1 MREAKI
7 HAGSHGK
14 VYNRR
19 DLVTAVHSLEEK
31 STVLLNIIGP
41 SVDLSIVKE
50 SSMADMLSKRSS
62 LRSLLWKFEF
72 EADDVEQFKLKQQI
86 SSTISD
92 IKKQKRDCASLAS
105 LREIGKRDED
115 HHFND
120 FTSFVDEH
128 LQVEMAMAMLNLEQ
142 LMLVDGEEFAKAQ
155 EKIDL
160 HERMARLE
168 SSLVLKKQEIHTIRF
183 DFEDEESKPTP
194 LQLENRALKA
204 NVKNLEAAKEGLQK
218 LVDNFNVQV
227 ETLNN
232 TLSEAMQELELLKAN
247 NIDEVLADLRA
258 ERFGVANLLRDL
270 ESATQHLSHS
280 AVEKKPKRLS
290 AKALKMV
297 KCIQAQTYP
306 SENELPDAFQ
316 SFTNKHIRAQDV
328 SSVLHKGAQCL
339 QSLLKLEFGGEGP
352 ASGRPGPSKSLKG
365 SLRVARIGGN
375 GRSKAGANT
384 KIEAKN
390 MTAVY
395 SMRQKLAE
403 KNREMAIL
411 KEELES
417 QYKQS
422 HGYGELEYT
431 EKRMRT
437 DKSFKQRMVSNTLH
451 SMKNG
456 LMLSRITNRLD
467 QIGTDDPENKEA
479 KALLHNQSKLEAI
492 NEKLDEDSELIE
504 KRRQKNLLFALSA
517 LERVQ
522 LAAESII
529 GEMPSNEVI
538 EEIFKAREEIKLR
551 LNLGGMNDKLPV
563 ISGHGYPHLIPKEK
577 TETKKRQKVN

>member
-1 MREAKI
+1 MEAK
-7 HAGSHGK
+7 
-14 VYNRR
+14 
-19 DLVTAVHSLEEK
+19 VHH
-31 STVLLNIIGP
+31 
-41 SVDLSIVKE
+41 
-50 SSMADMLSKRSS
+50 
-62 LRSLLWKFEF
+62 
-72 EADDVEQFKLKQQI
+72 Q
-86 SSTISD
+86 
-92 IKKQKRDCASLAS
+92 
-105 LREIGKRDED
+105 
-115 HHFND
+115 
-120 FTSFVDEH
+120 
-128 LQVEMAMAMLNLEQ
+128 
-142 LMLVDGEEFAKAQ
+142 
-155 EKIDL
+155 
-160 HERMARLE
+160 
-168 SSLVLKKQEIHTIRF
+168 
-183 DFEDEESKPTP
+183 
-194 LQLENRALKA
+194 
-204 NVKNLEAAKEGLQK
+204 
-218 LVDNFNVQV
+218 
-227 ETLNN
+227 
-232 TLSEAMQELELLKAN
+232 
-247 NIDEVLADLRA
+247 
-258 ERFGVANLLRDL
+258 
-270 ESATQHLSHS
+270 
-280 AVEKKPKRLS
+280 
-290 AKALKMV
+290 
-297 KCIQAQTYP
+297 
-306 SENELPDAFQ
+306 
-316 SFTNKHIRAQDV
+316 
-328 SSVLHKGAQCL
+328 
-339 QSLLKLEFGGEGP
+339 
-352 ASGRPGPSKSLKG
+352 RPGPSKSLKG

-417 QYKQS
+417 QYQQN

-437 DKSFKQRMVSNTLH
+437 DKSLKQRMVSNTLH

-456 LMLSRITNRLD
+456 LMLNRITNRLD

-479 KALLHNQSKLEAI
+479 KALLHNQSKLEAT

-522 LAAESII
+522 LAAENII

-577 TETKKRQKVN
+577 TETKKRQNLN